1 MIGFCK
7 TLRYLIVKTQEII
20 YTFSY
25 NIDIIPGIS
34 IIKKVEGKRYGK
46 GEGDLHGDQ
55 GSGRSDRHKQTEYS
69 FL

>member
-1 MIGFCK
+1 M
-7 TLRYLIVKTQEII
+7 KTQEII

-34 IIKKVEGKRYGK
+34 IIKKVQRKRYGK

-55 GSGRSDRHKQTEYS
+55 GSGLYRDSDPVAAEEK
-69 FL
+69 